1 MDRVIPQSSLE
12 LCQVSEIGPIAGA
25 VESISHL
32 MSPAHWN
39 IMHTLANPVVWGLF
53 GCAWPFDRR
62 YLLIIHWCIMF
73 TDMPC
78 ILKQNNC

>member
-32 MSPAHWN
+32 MSPVHWN
-39 IMHTLANPVVWGLF
+39 VMHTLANPVVWGLF
-53 GCAWPFDRR
+53 GCA
-62 YLLIIHWCIMF
+62 
-73 TDMPC
+73 
-78 ILKQNNC
+78 